1 MNVKEVVAA
10 HLKRYG
16 YDGLFCP
23 GECAC
28 QIDDLAPCD
37 SSSFITCEPG
47 YKVPCKNSA
56 QCECGHDEPRA
67 GECWRIQREKPTEGV
82 ADVSE

>member
-1 MNVKEVVAA
+1 MNVKDVVAA
-10 HLKRYG
+10 HLKQCG

-28 QIDDLAPCD
+28 QIDDLAPCE

-47 YKVPCKNSA
+47 YKVPCKNSEK
-56 QCECGHDEPRA
+56 CECGYAEPRA
-67 GECWRIQREKPTEGV
+67 GECWRIQRERQTEGV
-82 ADVSE
+82 